1 MKRIILVLMVT
12 NFYALEI
19 KEAVICKKILNKNP
33 EEADTVFKSGVG
45 WLYCWCNL
53 NSQKSETIYHEWIY
67 KDSLMA
73 RIKLE
78 VKFASENYRIW
89 SKKRIFSLWIGDWKV
104 LIKNQKDS
112 VLKEIKFKIIE

>member
-1 MKRIILVLMVT
+1 MKKLILLLIIINLH
-12 NFYALEI
+12 AIEI
-19 KEAVICKKILNKNP
+19 KDVVICERIVDKNP
-33 EEADTVFKSGVG
+33 VNADTIFKSGVG

-53 NSQKSETIYHEWIY
+53 KTEKTETIYHEWIY

-73 RIKLE
+73 RIELPI
-78 VKFASENYRIW
+78 KFACENYRIW
-89 SKKRIFSLWIGDWKV
+89 SKKRFFSLWIGEWKV